1 MCGQA
6 SYHPQEMSVKHA
18 SPETRGKYGII
29 ARMSSQAPP
38 APEPAETQE
47 NTPARASQPADG
59 KSSRRRRI
67 LVGMAIYIALLLIA
81 GGAAYWQ
88 GQVLGEKQ
96 RQGELERALQE
107 QYELGIADLESGRYA
122 LARQRFEAIIHEA
135 PEFPGAEDRLVEAL
149 LHLDVPTLTPTP
161 RPTATPDPSPPE
173 KLFEDAQTALDGGDW
188 HTVID
193 KLLSL
198 RAKDPTY
205 RAVEGDG
212 MMFTALR
219 NLGMKLIAQGE
230 MEEGLYQLSLA
241 EQFGPLDRDAIFRR
255 SLAQQYLLAN
265 SYIGLNWARAAELF
279 APLCQQGATSDSCPK
294 YAEAAWKYGDLLWNA
309 GEACKADQ
317 QYQASLSAFT
327 FPELEP
333 TASKARRVCATQ
345 SAPPPQPTAT
355 LTPTPTQEGGGAGNG
370 GG

>member
-1 MCGQA
+1 M
-6 SYHPQEMSVKHA
+6 
-18 SPETRGKYGII
+18 
-29 ARMSSQAPP
+29 PP
-38 APEPAETQE
+38 ATEPAESQE
-47 NTPARASQPADG
+47 NAPAPASQPADG
-59 KSSRRRRI
+59 KSLRRRRI
-67 LVGMAIYIALLLIA
+67 LLGLAIYAALLLLA
-81 GGAAYWQ
+81 GGVAYWQ
-88 GQVLGEKQ
+88 GQALGEKQ

-107 QYELGIADLESGRYA
+107 QYELGVADLEAGRYA
-122 LARQRFEAIIHEA
+122 LARQRFEAIIRQA

-149 LHLDVPTLTPTP
+149 LYLDVPTLTPTP

-173 KLFEDAQTALDGGDW
+173 KLFEDAQTALDAGDW

-205 RAVEGDG
+205 RAVEADG

-219 NLGMKLIAQGE
+219 NLGMELIAQGE

-241 EQFGPLDRDAIFRR
+241 EQFGPLDRDAFFRR

-265 SYIGLNWARAAELF
+265 SYVGLNWARAAELF
-279 APLCQQGATSDSCPK
+279 EPLCLQGATSDSCPK
-294 YAEAAWKYGDLLWNA
+294 YAEAAWKYGDLLWSA
-309 GEACKADQ
+309 GEACKANK
-317 QYQASLSAFT
+317 QYQASLNAFA
-327 FPELEP
+327 FPGLEP
-333 TASKARRVCATQ
+333 TASKAKRVCATQ

-355 LTPTPTQEGGGAGNG
+355 LTPTPTEEGGGGGDG